1 MSYGTV
7 HFQDMCIDVDSFEV
21 ETTLQNPFKNPGT
34 RVDIHGHVKYMIE
47 NLERYGFKI
56 LSDTRNRVP
65 EIKNVKFHDPAT
77 IVFWADGTKT
87 VVKCGDEDT
96 FDPEKG
102 LAMAIAKKALG
113 NKGHYFDTVK
123 KWTDRYS
130 EEDSSK

>member
-7 HFQDMCIDVDSFEV
+7 HFQDMCIDIDSFEV
-21 ETTLQNPFKNPGT
+21 ETALKNPFQ
-34 RVDIHGHVKYMIE
+34 

-56 LSDTRNRVP
+56 ISDTRNRVP

-123 KWTDRYS
+123 KWTEGYS